1 MAYTT
6 VDNPGAFF
14 NSLLYAGSA
23 STWVAHTGVGF
34 QPDMTWHKSRT
45 STGWHGVADSVRG
58 VDASPGC
65 KAVYANETN
74 AEETS
79 TTEYLDGYQSDGFT
93 TGVNG
98 SFGAPSND
106 YVAWC
111 WKAGTTSGITTD
123 GATTITPSAYSFN
136 TTSKFSILEYTGNG
150 NNDAKV
156 AHGLGGAPGVVLI
169 KKTNAVG
176 QWTMHH
182 PGLATPNRQGLVLNL
197 TDAVETDNYPTWSFW
212 YNTNPDSVNFTL
224 GDSTGWNNSGD
235 TYIAYCWQGI
245 QGYSKFGS
253 YVGNGD
259 ADGAFVYTG
268 FRPAYVM
275 CKYTGVE
282 NWAITDDKRLGYNV
296 ANYQLYANATNVEV
310 TNVRMDIVSNGFKAR
325 TTNAE
330 WNGSGNSYIY
340 MAFASSP
347 FTNAEGVATNAR

>member
-1 MAYTT
+1 MAAYTAIN
-6 VDNPGAFF
+6 DPGAFF
-14 NSLLYAGSA
+14 NTILWTGTGGA
-23 STWVAHTGVGF
+23 SQAQTGVGF
-34 QPDMTWHKSRT
+34 APDMTWIKGRNAAEN
-45 STGWHGVADSVRG
+45 HGIYDTVRG
-58 VDASPGC
+58 VTKLVAPNLT
-65 KAVYANETN
+65 A
-74 AEETS
+74 AES
-79 TTEYLDGYQSDGFT
+79 TISGVTAFGADGFT
-93 TGVNG
+93 VGASGTTGYNTQT
-98 SFGAPSND
+98 
-106 YVAWC
+106 YVGWN

-136 TTSKFSILEYTGNG
+136 TTSGFSILQYTGNG

-156 AHGLGGAPGVVLI
+156 AHGLGAAPGVVLI

-253 YVGNGD
+253 YVGNGNV
-259 ADGAFVYTG
+259 DGAFVYTG

-340 MAFASSP
+340 LAFASSP